1 MLRIEVLGPLQVATE
16 RGPVG
21 VGGQSAVLLGW
32 LAMHAN
38 RPVRIGELAQLLADD
53 APSGAEQ
60 RARGLLRRLAA
71 DLPEAIVLEPA
82 TTRLLAG
89 EEMLDAAQFTALAAD
104 ARQHWREG
112 DHERV
117 AEDVERALALWRSDP
132 YPELA
137 HLLDAMAAIEELNR
151 IRLGVLEMQQEL
163 AMAGGVDF
171 TTVARLRQL
180 VAAHPDRLGFRLLLA
195 RALHLLDRQADALA
209 VLRQAVAE
217 LGGHPVSQRLTDL
230 IAHRDPQVASLSVID
245 VDDHPR

>member
-1 MLRIEVLGPLQVATE
+1 MMQIRVLGPLQVHTE
-16 RGPVG
+16 NGPVG
-21 VGGQSAVLLGW
+21 VGGQSSVVLGW
-32 LAMHAN
+32 LVMHAN
-38 RPVRIGELAQLLADD
+38 RPVRIGELARLLAEDG
-53 APSGAEQ
+53 PSDPDQ
-60 RARGLLRRLAA
+60 RARSVLRGLATDLPDVLTLESASARLAA
-71 DLPEAIVLEPA
+71 DDQVV
-82 TTRLLAG
+82 
-89 EEMLDAAQFTALAAD
+89 DAARFAALAAD

-137 HLLDAMAAIEELNR
+137 HLLDAMPAIESLSR
-151 IRLGVLEMQQEL
+151 VRLAVLEMQQEL
-163 AMAGGVDF
+163 AMESGVDF
-171 TTVARLRQL
+171 TTVAQLRQL

-230 IAHRDPQVASLSVID
+230 IAHRDPEVASISIVD
-245 VDDHPR
+245 MDDHLL

>member
-16 RGPVG
+16 SGPVG
-21 VGGQSAVLLGW
+21 AGGQSAVLLGW

-38 RPVRIGELAQLLADD
+38 RPVRITDLAALLAED
-53 APSGAEQ
+53 ALSDPAQ
-60 RARGLLRRLAA
+60 RARTVLRRLATDLGGAITVESAVARLTVA
-71 DLPEAIVLEPA
+71 D
-82 TTRLLAG
+82 
-89 EEMLDAAQFTALAAD
+89 EEIDAAQFAALAAD

-117 AEDVERALALWRSDP
+117 AEDVERALTLWRSDP
-132 YPELA
+132 YPQLA
-137 HLLDAMAAIEELNR
+137 HLVEAMPAIEEL
-151 IRLGVLEMQQEL
+151 IRTRLAVLEMQQEL
-163 AMAGGVDF
+163 VLERGVDF
-171 TTVARLRQL
+171 TMVARLRQL

-230 IAHRDPQVASLSVID
+230 IAHRDPQVASVSVID
-245 VDDHPR
+245 VDDPPL

>member
-1 MLRIEVLGPLQVATE
+1 MQIRVLGPLQVQTAN
-16 RGPVG
+16 GPVG
-21 VGGQSAVLLGW
+21 VGGQASVVLGW
-32 LAMHAN
+32 LVMHAN
-38 RPVRIGELAQLLADD
+38 RPVRIADLAQLLADD
-53 APSGAEQ
+53 GPSDPDQ
-60 RARGLLRRLAA
+60 RARAVLRGLAA
-71 DLPEAIVLEPA
+71 DLPGVLTLEPA
-82 TTRLLAG
+82 SARLTADDQVI
-89 EEMLDAAQFTALAAD
+89 DAARFATLAAD

-137 HLLDAMAAIEELNR
+137 HLLDAMPAIEALSR
-151 IRLGVLEMQQEL
+151 TRLAVLEMQQEL
-163 AMAGGVDF
+163 AMESGVDF
-171 TTVARLRQL
+171 TTVAQLRQL

-230 IAHRDPQVASLSVID
+230 IAHRDPQVASISVID
-245 VDDHPR
+245 VDDHPL